1 MTDIEVDP
9 AQLRMHTRNVTAAA
23 DGIRDAADAAETV
36 AMNGEAFGL
45 LVGFV
50 GSWFQEKEADL
61 ALTYRDAVNGLR
73 ADAANLMTSAE
84 DYENADQSAAARLT
98 SSSTRQRSRHLGG
111 APLRPRRQNPGE
123 GRVLREAA
131 PGAGQGLAR
140 SPQWYAQSSRR
151 S

>member
-1 MTDIEVDP
+1 MSDIEVDP
-9 AQLRMHTRNVTAAA
+9 AQLRVHARNVTAAA
-23 DGIRDAADAAETV
+23 DGIKDAADAADSV

-84 DYENADQSAAARLT
+84 DYENADRSSATQVT
-98 SSSTRQRSRHLGG
+98 SSG
-111 APLRPRRQNPGE
+111 
-123 GRVLREAA
+123 
-131 PGAGQGLAR
+131 
-140 SPQWYAQSSRR
+140 SRR
-151 S
+151 GLELPL

>member
-84 DYENADQSAAARLT
+84 DYENADQSAATKLT
-98 SSSTRQRSRHLGG
+98 SSSTRRGPEL
-111 APLRPRRQNPGE
+111 PL
-123 GRVLREAA
+123 
-131 PGAGQGLAR
+131 
-140 SPQWYAQSSRR
+140 
-151 S
+151 